1 VIQQVLVLQ
10 LKVVAVE
17 HTLVQPQQLMVD
29 QVVVVVMDV
38 DRIVTQELQ
47 RNLLNQV
54 YQEFLVL
61 DLEVVDQQDQVLR
74 QLIFKVVAEV
84 LAVMVIPQLLLQEE
98 VVVLLE
104 VVVVEKM

>member
-1 VIQQVLVLQ
+1 M
-10 LKVVAVE
+10 
-17 HTLVQPQQLMVD
+17 LVQLLQLMVV
-29 QVVVVVMDV
+29 QVEVVVMDV

-98 VVVLLE
+98 VVEVLE